1 MKLRIKLHPALRLSP
16 IAWILIAL
24 MGIGLVVAL
33 VRFALGIGS
42 ISNLSNTYPWGFWI
56 SFDIFTGIAITSGA
70 FILAALTY
78 IFEIKTFRPL
88 LMPSILTAL
97 LGYVMEALALLVDL
111 GRPERIWHMIIYQN
125 FTSAM
130 LIIGLCV
137 MGYLAVLS
145 VLFAPVVLDGFKLTK
160 YAEVFRRF
168 ARPAVIVAVVIA
180 SIHQSSLGA
189 LMLIQPTKLHSLW
202 WTPILPLLFFISAI
216 PIGLAMVIFE
226 ATLSARA
233 FHLAP
238 ETHLLE
244 KLARYI
250 PLTLGVY
257 VTVKFIQLAVAG
269 NLARLFDSGVN
280 SLLFWAEILIG
291 VIIPAMLFSQ
301 KSIRTSPQGLFNS
314 AVILLI
320 GMILNRFNVSWF
332 GVKHLGAVTYAPSLV
347 EISISFAIL
356 SAGILAFGL
365 AGKLLPLFEHEAHQE
380 HTPVSTSATGD

>member
-1 MKLRIKLHPALRLSP
+1 MKLNIKLHPALRLP
-16 IAWILIAL
+16 IVAWILISL

-33 VRFALGIGS
+33 VRFAMGIGP
-42 ISNLSNTYPWGFWI
+42 ISNLTNTYPWGFWI

-130 LIIGLCV
+130 LIVGLCV

-145 VLFAPVVLDGFKLTK
+145 VLFVPVVFDGLKMPK
-160 YAEVFRRF
+160 YADLFRRF
-168 ARPAVIVAVVIA
+168 AKPAVIVAVTIA
-180 SIHQSSLGA
+180 TVHQGALGA
-189 LMLIQPTKLHSLW
+189 LMLIQPTKLHPLW
-202 WTPILPLLFFISAI
+202 WTPILPLLFFISAL
-216 PIGLAMVIFE
+216 PIGLAMIIFE
-226 ATLSARA
+226 STLSARA
-233 FHLAP
+233 FGLVP

-250 PLTLGVY
+250 PTTLGVY
-257 VTVKFIQLAVAG
+257 VAVKFIQLAVAG
-269 NLARLFDSGVN
+269 NLARLFDSGLN
-280 SLLFWAEILIG
+280 SLLFWAEIVIG
-291 VIIPAMLFSQ
+291 VIIPAILFSQ

-332 GVKHLGAVTYAPSLV
+332 GVKHLGSVTYAPSLP

-365 AGKLLPLFEHEAHQE
+365 AGKLLPLFHHEEHA
-380 HTPVSTSATGD
+380 PATGD